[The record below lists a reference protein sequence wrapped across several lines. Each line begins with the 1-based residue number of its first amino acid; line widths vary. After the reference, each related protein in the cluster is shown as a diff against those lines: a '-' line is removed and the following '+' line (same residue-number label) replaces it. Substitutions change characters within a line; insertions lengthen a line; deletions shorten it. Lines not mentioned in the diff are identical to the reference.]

1 MSFLIFYSLPWAST
15 LDRHVTLFSLCCLVL
30 KPLNRLV
37 ISGWPN
43 PRNYLPAVFWKHIPL
58 LCVREAKEK
67 DCVFVPSPLPSK
79 PLLRKDPGSE
89 VTAKYVTLGK

>member
-37 ISGWPN
+37 ISGWPKPLKCCQQSFGN
-43 PRNYLPAVFWKHIPL
+43 TSPL
-58 LCVREAKEK
+58 LCVREAKRE
-67 DCVFVPSPLPSK
+67 DPLSFVPSPLPSK
-79 PLLRKDPGSE
+79 PLLQLSSSQE
-89 VTAKYVTLGK
+89 EL